1 MRPPAVF
8 NEPVPT
14 PANAAGKPME
24 GTAAADRSAD
34 PTAPAAR
41 DRLGGLQQLLGRQVV
56 REIVT
61 RGAANDR

>member
-1 MRPPAVF
+1 
-8 NEPVPT
+8 
-14 PANAAGKPME
+14 ME